1 VGPTG
6 GTGATGTT
14 GAPGPVGPTGPQ
26 GPTGPTGPTGST
38 GGTGGT
44 GPQGPTGPTGP
55 TGPSGASLSGGSTD
69 RVAIWASASTL
80 TFDSNIYRSGSNLY
94 AADFIIASDQKL
106 KTNISV
112 LNNALAKVNSIRGVS
127 YEWNDT
133 AKKLGHTDESVQ
145 VGIIAQEIAN
155 ICPEVVKVSPNG
167 YMAVSYD
174 RLVAVLIEAIK
185 ELNAKVEKLE
195 NK

>member
-1 VGPTG
+1 M
-6 GTGATGTT
+6 
-14 GAPGPVGPTGPQ
+14 
-26 GPTGPTGPTGST
+26 
-38 GGTGGT
+38 
-44 GPQGPTGPTGP
+44 
-55 TGPSGASLSGGSTD
+55 
-69 RVAIWASASTL
+69 

-94 AADFIIASDQKL
+94 AADFILASDEKL

-112 LNNALAKVNSIRGVS
+112 LSNALEKVNSIRGVS
-127 YEWNDT
+127 YEWNET
-133 AKKLGHTDESVQ
+133 AKKLGHDDESIQ

-155 ICPEVVKVSPNG
+155 ICPEVVKVAPNG

-185 ELNAKVEKLE
+185 ELKDKVEKLE